1 MLKLNVQMDLQ
12 SFKGKQQG
20 AKDAAQMQLDQ
31 DILKSSNY
39 FIPSDTLELMR
50 SSLRFS
56 EIGSGL
62 LIWNTPY
69 ARRLYYNPQYNFS
82 KDVNPNARGMWFEEA
97 KAMDKADWITNIQA
111 EYAKFFNGK

>member
-1 MLKLNVQMDLQ
+1 MLKLSMNMDLPSLQ
-12 SFKGKQQG
+12 GKQKD
-20 AKDAAQMQLDQ
+20 AKRAAQMQLDQ
-31 DILKSSNY
+31 DVLKSSNY

-50 SSLRFS
+50 SSIRFS
-56 EIGSGL
+56 EIGSGE

-82 KDVNPNARGMWFEEA
+82 TDTNPNARGLWFEEG
-97 KAMDKADWITNIQA
+97 KAVDKDDWIQNISD